1 MVEKSELSRGEKD
14 RLSIKL
20 DEWLDAHEDETFSPQ
35 DIFRD
40 FQWREWPT
48 RRAVYDRLRYL
59 ADIKQ
64 PPILRRTANG
74 RYRMIDRDI
83 DIVPWREADR
93 DNYFPIILPFD
104 LHKYVRLYPRSVM
117 IIGGVSNQGKTCFV
131 HNIISLNWRN
141 HKIVLFDSENSAEE
155 LAGRFSHYP
164 DYEQWPEDLVKD
176 RSSNFADVI
185 EPDAINLIDYL
196 EVQDNFYLVGRY
208 IREIRD
214 ALRNGVAIIN
224 LQKGETASLPLGR
237 EFSRH
242 LARVVITLDKGILT
256 IVKAKARAQRTIN
269 PINKKWS
276 FCIDE
281 TGTQF
286 LDIQERWG

>member
-1 MVEKSELSRGEKD
+1 MAEKSELTKTEKD
-14 RLSIKL
+14 SLALRL
-20 DEWLDAHEDETFSPQ
+20 DEWLEVHEDETFSPQ
-35 DIFRD
+35 QIFRD
-40 FQWREWPT
+40 FGWKEWAT
-48 RRAVYDRLRYL
+48 KKAVYRRLYYL
-59 ADIKQ
+59 TREKK
-64 PPILRRTANG
+64 PPVLRKITG
-74 RYRMIDRDI
+74 ERYRMIDRDI
-83 DIVPWREADR
+83 DIVPWQEADR

-117 IIGGVSNQGKTCFV
+117 VIGGVSNQGKTCFV
-131 HNIISLNWRN
+131 HNVISLNWQN
-141 HKIVLFDSENSAEE
+141 HRIVLFDSENSAEE

-164 DYEQWPEDLVKD
+164 DYEQWPEDLVRD

-256 IVKAKARAQRTIN
+256 IVKAKARAQKNVN
-269 PINKKWS
+269 PVNKKWR
-276 FCIDE
+276 FTING
-281 TGTQF
+281 TGTHF
-286 LDIQERWG
+286 ENIEEVWG